1 MRAFFRRQDF
11 FNLKVKRQQERR
23 LRLSRQRKALKL
35 FRRYHPGEKKQTER
49 PAEYIPLP
57 KDLFVSDDNV
67 ASALVSSI
75 DRALANPLIC
85 LDLRKVETISLR
97 AGLLLKSYCD
107 EYRLKYHKRPLFRSP
122 LSQKSKA
129 VLQYLEIRKYGKLP
143 RFNDLVCWRIYSF
156 KQEESENVGRL
167 LVETIIPECLA
178 VRKEDVNKPLASA
191 VQEALFNCK
200 EHAYHP
206 DSFFKTWY
214 LGYGLHP
221 NSKEYTFCVCDK
233 GMGFKESMN
242 KKWKMF
248 ASSDSKLIQQAA
260 RGQSGISDGSK
271 KGRGQ
276 GLKTAIES
284 LKQVQGRMGIMSGRG
299 WYQSGINRGGEEF
312 EEAAD
317 RKTEI
322 HGSIIDFSI
331 PIKYIAK
338 ERKR

>member
-1 MRAFFRRQDF
+1 MERQ
-11 FNLKVKRQQERR
+11 RERL
-23 LRLSRQRKALKL
+23 LRLARRRKALRL
-35 FRRYHPGEKKQTER
+35 FRRYHPVKKEQAER
-49 PAEYIPLP
+49 PTEYLSLP
-57 KDLFVSDDNV
+57 KNLFVGDDQI
-67 ASALVSSI
+67 ASVLVSSI
-75 DRALANPLIC
+75 DRALANPSVC

-107 EYRLKYHKRPLFRSP
+107 EYWLRYRKRPFFRSP

-143 RFNDLVCWRIYSF
+143 RFDDLVCWRIYSF

-167 LVETIIPECLA
+167 LIETIIPECLA

-206 DSFFKTWY
+206 DSSFKTWY

-221 NSKEYTFCVCDK
+221 HSREYTFCVCDK
-233 GMGFKESMN
+233 GMGFRESMN
-242 KKWKMF
+242 KKWGF
-248 ASSDSKLIQQAA
+248 FDRLDSRLIQQAA
-260 RGQSGISDGSK
+260 QGQSGIRDGK
-271 KGRGQ
+271 RKGRGQ

-284 LKQVQGRMGIMSGRG
+284 LKQVQGKMGIMSGHG
-299 WYQSGINRGGEEF
+299 WYQSGIDGDGREF
-312 EEAAD
+312 ELASD
-317 RKTEI
+317 RETEI

-331 PIKYIAK
+331 PIKYIAG
-338 ERKR
+338 ERKK